1 MRVTNKEAERIAT
14 LRLIMAKGGTTYAA
28 ERANA
33 YGQIL
38 RITARAA
45 ARTATTTPA
54 SVYARMGTA
63 PVAST
68 FTAWL

>member
-1 MRVTNKEAERIAT
+1 MMRGSVADGAIISEN
-14 LRLIMAKGGTTYAA
+14 

-45 ARTATTTPA
+45 TRKVTSPV
-54 SVYARMGTA
+54 SIYARMGTTPA
-63 PVAST
+63 AST